1 MFKKILVPVD
11 GSVYANKAIDYAC
24 DIANKFKSEL
34 TFICIVPPP
43 IIFGAEAG
51 IIDFKPL
58 ENAGKTIL
66 NSSSKLAA
74 IKGFKPILRLETGQA
89 ADKIIQIAKDEE
101 FELIIIG
108 SRGMSAVKSFLL
120 GSVSDKVSHH
130 ASCPVLIV
138 R

>member
-11 GSVYANKAIDYAC
+11 GSEYANKAINYAC
-24 DIANKFKSEL
+24 DIVNKFNSKL

-43 IIFGAEAG
+43 ILFGAEAG
-51 IIDFKPL
+51 IIDFRPL
-58 ENAGKTIL
+58 ESAGKAIL
-66 NSSSKLAA
+66 NESSKLAEK
-74 IKGFKPILRLETGQA
+74 KGFKPILRLETGQA

-101 FELIIIG
+101 FDLIIIG
-108 SRGMSAVKSFLL
+108 SRGMSAIKSFLL